1 VLRRGPLTPLP
12 EGALRRKPRSWI
24 EWKTLRA
31 WGKLPPWEENPVG
44 YLLREARESAGLTQA
59 ELAQRLGRSQQAVAQ
74 AERWQSNPTI
84 AFTKR
89 WALATG
95 RVAVLALTN
104 DEGRSL
110 LLTQNAGVAKVVPPR
125 LGVKRKP
132 TRSRRSPVRQTR

>member
-1 VLRRGPLTPLP
+1 LTSLP
-12 EGALRRKPRSWI
+12 VGALRRKPRSWI

-44 YLLREARESAGLTQA
+44 YLLREARESAGLTQS
-59 ELAQRLGRSQQAVAQ
+59 ELARRLGRSQQSVAQ

-95 RVAVLALTN
+95 RVAVLALTD
-104 DEGRSL
+104 DEGRTPL
-110 LLTQNAGVAKVVPPR
+110 LAQDAGLAKLVPSR

-132 TRSRRSPVRQTR
+132 TRSRRSRGPRTR